1 MGREFIGECPVSD
14 KGPEF
19 ETYEGEL
26 AIKYIKQ
33 ECGQPPEGVDVQITS
48 EGSEVGNEG
57 EEVSYPVISVVWDD
71 GITEYPDEYIGACID
86 AFERFDLPEEI
97 HQQYQLLFQ
106 LQDKMQELLDQIY
119 QAREKKLLSVKSRSS
134 DGT

>member
-33 ECGQPPEGVDVQITS
+33 FCGTPPRGVDVEITW
-48 EGSEVGNEG
+48 EGSEVGDGSEQ
-57 EEVSYPVISVVWDD
+57 VSYPVISVVWDD
-71 GITEYPDEYIGACID
+71 YVTEYPDEYIGKCIE
-86 AFERFDLPEEI
+86 AFEKFDLPDE
-97 HQQYQLLFQ
+97 
-106 LQDKMQELLDQIY
+106 IY
-119 QAREKKLLSVKSRSS
+119 QEGQKRIHLFCEPNDVGPKSDDS
-134 DGT
+134 D

>member
-48 EGSEVGNEG
+48 EGSEVGDGSEQ
-57 EEVSYPVISVVWDD
+57 VSYPVISVVWDD
-71 GITEYPDEYIGACID
+71 YVSEYPDEYIGKCIE
-86 AFERFDLPEEI
+86 AFEKFDLPEEI
-97 HQQYQLLFQ
+97 NQEGQERLRLFCEANGM
-106 LQDKMQELLDQIY
+106 LP
-119 QAREKKLLSVKSRSS
+119 KSG
-134 DGT
+134 DPD

>member
-19 ETYEGEL
+19 ETYEGEM

-33 ECGQPPEGVDVQITS
+33 SCGPPPRGVDVEVTS

-57 EEVSYPVISVVWDD
+57 KEVSYPVISVVWDD
-71 GITEYPDEYIGACID
+71 YTTEYPDEYIGKCIE
-86 AFERFDLPEEI
+86 AFEKFDLPEEI
-97 HQQYQLLFQ
+97 YLEGQKTMRLFCEPNDV
-106 LQDKMQELLDQIY
+106 LP
-119 QAREKKLLSVKSRSS
+119 KS
-134 DGT
+134 DDPD

>member
-33 ECGQPPEGVDVQITS
+33 HCGTPPRGIDVEIFW
-48 EGSEVGNEG
+48 EGSEVGDG
-57 EEVSYPVISVVWDD
+57 SAQVSYPVISVVWDD
-71 GITEYPDEYIGACID
+71 YVTEYPDEYIGKCIE
-86 AFERFDLPEEI
+86 AFEKFDLPEEI
-97 HQQYQLLFQ
+97 YQDGKKRLRLFCEAN
-106 LQDKMQELLDQIY
+106 DNVPE
-119 QAREKKLLSVKSRSS
+119 S
-134 DGT
+134 DDPD

>member
-33 ECGQPPEGVDVQITS
+33 SCGPPPRGVDVEITS

-57 EEVSYPVISVVWDD
+57 DEVSYPVISVVWDD
-71 GITEYPDEYIGACID
+71 SLVEYPGDYIEKCSD

-97 HQQYQLLFQ
+97 YKEGRLLVDLFTQ
-106 LQDKMQELLDQIY
+106 TP
-119 QAREKKLLSVKSRSS
+119 KLP
-134 DGT
+134 DTD

>member
-14 KGPEF
+14 ESPEF

-33 ECGQPPEGVDVQITS
+33 SCGPPPRGVEVQITS
-48 EGSEVGNEG
+48 EAYEVGNESD
-57 EEVSYPVISVVWDD
+57 EVSYPVISVVWDD
-71 GITEYPDEYIGACID
+71 SITEYPGEYIGKCIE

-97 HQQYQLLFQ
+97 YEQGRRPMDHYSQTQKLF
-106 LQDKMQELLDQIY
+106 DPD
-119 QAREKKLLSVKSRSS
+119 
-134 DGT
+134 

>member
-14 KGPEF
+14 KGAEF
-19 ETYEGEL
+19 EIYEGEL

-57 EEVSYPVISVVWDD
+57 EEVSYPVISVVWDE
-71 GITEYPDEYIGACID
+71 GITEYPDEYIGKCIE
-86 AFERFDLPEEI
+86 AFEKFDLPDEI
-97 HQQYQLLFQ
+97 YEDGQKNLHLFCNA
-106 LQDKMQELLDQIY
+106 DDEPP
-119 QAREKKLLSVKSRSS
+119 KSF
-134 DGT
+134 DPD